1 MSEIKFGTDGW
12 RAIIADEFTFENV
25 RVVSQAVADYIKEAG
40 MDKQGIVVGFDPRFL
55 SEEFATEVAEVMA
68 GNWIKVYQTPHPT
81 PTPAVAFSVQ
91 TKKAAGAIMLT
102 ASHNPPRYHGI
113 KFIPH
118 YAGPATLHITDRI
131 MENVNKIKE
140 TGDIETMDWQE
151 GKDTGLIK
159 SCNPQNSYLQHLQ
172 SLVNTEAIRRSGL
185 KIIVDPMH
193 GAGMGYLEKLLTS
206 LGCTV
211 SNINS
216 TRDAFFGN
224 LLPDPTQ
231 NNLASLQFKV
241 REQEADIGL
250 ALDGDA
256 DRLGIIDS
264 RGNFFSPNQILFILL
279 KHLIKT
285 RNWKGIVGRT
295 VATTHML
302 DRIGREHEVVVEE
315 TPVGFKHIGEL
326 MLNKKAFFG
335 GEESGGLSI
344 KGHVPEKDGIL
355 GCLLFLE
362 MMAMEG
368 KDPMDIMEDIYN
380 EYGRLISRR
389 LDIECTQEKKEKVL
403 KKLEDYDPYSIN
415 GKRVLTGN
423 LRDGWKFLLEDES
436 WCLIRASGTE
446 PVFRIYAEASSEEEV
461 LAIQKEVKESIGL

>member
-12 RAIIADEFTFENV
+12 RAVIADKFTFANV
-25 RVVSQAVADYIKEAG
+25 RVVSQAIADYIKEEG

-55 SEEFATEVAEVMA
+55 SEEFAVAVAEVMA
-68 GNWIKVYQTPHPT
+68 GNWIQVFQTPHPT
-81 PTPAVAFSVQ
+81 PTPAVAFSVRAKE
-91 TKKAAGAIMLT
+91 TAGAVMLT

-118 YAGPATLHITDRI
+118 YAGPATPHITDKI
-131 MENVNKIKE
+131 MDNVNKIKE
-140 TGDIETMDWQE
+140 TGDIEIRDWKE
-151 GKDTGLIK
+151 GKDSGLIK
-159 SCNPQNSYLQHLQ
+159 NYNPQNSYLQHLQ
-172 SLVNTEAIRRSGL
+172 SLVNTDAIRRSGL

-193 GAGMGYLEKLLTS
+193 GAGIGYLEKLLTS

-216 TRDAFFGN
+216 TRDPYFGN

-231 NNLASLQFKV
+231 DNLASLQFKV

-250 ALDGDA
+250 ALDGDG

-264 RGNFFSPNQILFILL
+264 RGNFFSPNQILFLLL

-285 RNWKGIVGRT
+285 RNWEGLVVRT

-302 DRIGREHEVVVEE
+302 DRIGREHDVEVEE
-315 TPVGFKHIGEL
+315 TPVGFKYIGEL
-326 MLNKKAFFG
+326 MMKKGAFFG

-368 KDPMDIMEDIYN
+368 KAPMEIMENIYN
-380 EYGRLISRR
+380 EYGRLESRR
-389 LDIECTQEKKEKVL
+389 LDIECSQEKKEKVL
-403 KKLEDYDPYSIN
+403 KKLEAFDPYSLR
-415 GKRVLTGN
+415 GKKVLTAN

-461 LAIQKEVKESIGL
+461 LAIQKEVRESLGL